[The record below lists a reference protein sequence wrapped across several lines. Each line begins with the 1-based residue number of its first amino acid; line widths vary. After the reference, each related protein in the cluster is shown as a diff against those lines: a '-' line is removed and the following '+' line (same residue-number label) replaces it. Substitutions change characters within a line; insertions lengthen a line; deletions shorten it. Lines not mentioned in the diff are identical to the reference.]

1 MHVTIIGVNLAIFD
15 NISLRIR
22 VEVSAPTGKPGFVKQ
37 RFSTEILKKY
47 AETPK
52 QYAEIPFLL
61 GVFDRGFLRISSKQI
76 HPKQINPTGFKR
88 FLESSMFPRCIR
100 FG

>member
-47 AETPK
+47 AEIRRNTQAKTPINTQK
-52 QYAEIPFLL
+52 YRFCL
-61 GVFDRGFLRISSKQI
+61 GVSSKQI